1 VIYVDTNYLIRGL
14 LKNSKEAT
22 ELTQWYESGDL
33 IFSPAPVWYE
43 FLCGP
48 VTMPQVNIIRAFLS
62 GGISPFE
69 EPQAAQAAHLYNA
82 IGRIR
87 QFRIDAMI
95 AGTAISAGAP
105 LATSNTQDFRRFV
118 PYGLTLMPSQ

>member
-1 VIYVDTNYLIRGL
+1 MIYVDTNYLIRGL

-22 ELTQWYESGDL
+22 ELTQWYRSGDL
-33 IFSPAPVWYE
+33 IFSPAPAWYE

-69 EPQAAQAAHLYNA
+69 EPQAARAAHLYDT
-82 IGRIR
+82 IGAVRH
-87 QFRIDAMI
+87 FRIDAII

-105 LATSNTQDFRRFV
+105 LATSNMQDFRRFL
-118 PYGLTLMPSQ
+118 P